1 MHYRSRGHNTI
12 LADGLAQV
20 IGENGYGWLARFADN
35 EALTYTLGDASH
47 AYDSIRTPFWI
58 DRMEKSEVACTPENG
73 IGDPGVTRFR
83 RHFLFLKPDVIVVY
97 DELEAR
103 EPVAWTWLLHSHN
116 RMAQAG
122 ENAVAASNGAAEGR
136 MELFTSGELTLNL
149 TDRFF
154 SPAINWKKRTGPDGR
169 VQEYVNHWHAEFT
182 TAAKSRAQRFLA
194 VFRITPEGR
203 KPLTLKGGA
212 KGRVTVGGWSVSA
225 ELDASKPAS
234 LSVTDRRGNAVLYNT
249 PASETAG
256 STVVRRRGEPA
267 RELVDVV
274 PASVR

>member
-1 MHYRSRGHNTI
+1 M
-12 LADGLAQV
+12 
-20 IGENGYGWLARFADN
+20 
-35 EALTYTLGDASH
+35 
-47 AYDSIRTPFWI
+47 
-58 DRMEKSEVACTPENG
+58 
-73 IGDPGVTRFR
+73 
-83 RHFLFLKPDVIVVY
+83 
-97 DELEAR
+97 
-103 EPVAWTWLLHSHN
+103 
-116 RMAQAG
+116 
-122 ENAVAASNGAAEGR
+122 
-136 MELFTSGELTLNL
+136 
-149 TDRFF
+149 
-154 SPAINWKKRTGPDGR
+154 
-169 VQEYVNHWHAEFT
+169 NHWHAEFT

>member
-1 MHYRSRGHNTI
+1 M
-12 LADGLAQV
+12 
-20 IGENGYGWLARFADN
+20 
-35 EALTYTLGDASH
+35 
-47 AYDSIRTPFWI
+47 
-58 DRMEKSEVACTPENG
+58 
-73 IGDPGVTRFR
+73 
-83 RHFLFLKPDVIVVY
+83 
-97 DELEAR
+97 
-103 EPVAWTWLLHSHN
+103 
-116 RMAQAG
+116 
-122 ENAVAASNGAAEGR
+122 
-136 MELFTSGELTLNL
+136 
-149 TDRFF
+149 
-154 SPAINWKKRTGPDGR
+154 
-169 VQEYVNHWHAEFT
+169 NHWHAEFT

-203 KPLTLKGGA
+203 KPLTLKSGA

>member
-1 MHYRSRGHNTI
+1 MQQPRPRNGF
-12 LADGLAQV
+12 AGLQ
-20 IGENGYGWLARFADN
+20 L
-35 EALTYTLGDASH
+35 
-47 AYDSIRTPFWI
+47 
-58 DRMEKSEVACTPENG
+58 
-73 IGDPGVTRFR
+73 
-83 RHFLFLKPDVIVVY
+83 VVN

-116 RMAQAG
+116 RIAQAG

-136 MELFTSGELTLNL
+136 MKLFTSGELTLNL

-154 SPAINWKKRTGPDGR
+154 SPAINWKKRTGPAGR
-169 VQEYVNHWHAEFT
+169 VQEYVNHWQAEFP

-203 KPLTLKGGA
+203 KPLALKGGA
-212 KGRVTVGGWSVSA
+212 KGHVTVGGWSVSA